1 MSNLTAAVGIIALIV
16 VMLLCI
22 AAYPAIMGSA
32 HEDAVETETVNL
44 TGINVS
50 YEEGQ
55 EVAQGYYGF
64 SMGMVYLLIILLII
78 VVWMIIFK
86 P

>member
-32 HEDAVETETVNL
+32 HEDAVATNT
-44 TGINVS
+44 TTISAINTS
-50 YEEGQ
+50 YVQGQ

-78 VVWMIIFK
+78 VVWMIIYK